1 MPTSIYQRVKK
12 WRARHPEKVQAANK
26 KYNRAHSEMKRVKNR
41 EYRMRLK
48 YPLPLPRVEEI
59 PEWY

>member
-1 MPTSIYQRVKK
+1 MRTSSYQRVKK
-12 WRARHPEKVQAANK
+12 WRARHPEKLQAYNK
-26 KYNRAHSEMKRVKNR
+26 KYNGVHREMKRVKNR

-59 PEWY
+59 PELY